1 MKRIVLL
8 FILTS
13 FSVFSQNINDYK
25 YVIVPAK
32 YDFLK
37 HENRYN
43 LNTSTKLMLEKY
55 GFIVYMNNQEMPTE
69 VANNRCNSLTA
80 HLENENSM
88 MVTKIKL
95 VLKDCQ
101 SKTVFET
108 AFGISKEKDY
118 TTAYNMAL
126 REAAKSFE
134 NLNYKYNGK
143 NATVDETQQPKTNKV
158 VEPKPVEPYAISSEN
173 PEEFYFAQPITNGF
187 QVVNS
192 EPRVIMRLF
201 TTSQKGVFIGIK
213 GDQNGVVITK
223 NGKWFFEYYEAG
235 KLTSEPINLRF

>member
-134 NLNYKYNGK
+134 TLNYKYNDGNQTTLIK
-143 NATVDETQQPKTNKV
+143 TDENQEVKS
-158 VEPKPVEPYAISSEN
+158 VEPYALSSEN
-173 PEEFYFAQPITNGF
+173 SEVFYFAQPIANGF

-213 GDQNGVVITK
+213 GDQNGIVITK

-235 KLTSEPINLRF
+235 KLISEPINLRF